1 MFTSIYIIDDD
12 PIDRFITRTVIR
24 SFCPDSKIEEFS
36 EASTAMT
43 ALRLLAEN
51 DAYKW
56 PELILLDINMPV
68 MNGFTFLDQL
78 KDFSFLFLENCSIF
92 MITSSSNA
100 KDVEQAMNTTLV
112 KTYIIK
118 PLTHSLFTNILEV
131 ESSRRPSSKVDHV
144 KTQTFACKIN

>member
-12 PIDRFITRTVIR
+12 PIDRFITKTVIR
-24 SFCPDSKIEEFS
+24 SFCLDSEIEEFS

-51 DAYKW
+51 DAYRW

-68 MNGFTFLDQL
+68 MNGFAFLDQL
-78 KDFSFLFLENCSIF
+78 KEFSFPFLENCSIF
-92 MITSSSNA
+92 MLTSSSNA
-100 KDVEQAMNTTLV
+100 KDVEQAINTTLV

-118 PLTHSLFTNILEV
+118 PLTHSLF
-131 ESSRRPSSKVDHV
+131 
-144 KTQTFACKIN
+144 QTF